1 MSRSAQ
7 NNAGVGRFVV
17 VAVAKWGL
25 RNPWRL
31 LFLLRI
37 MMRFFLANLRRHK
50 MAKNVEG
57 IIPMVLAISPTM
69 KCNYACL
76 GCYSRGRNDQNE
88 LSFEEL
94 DKIFQEAEMLGIT
107 SVVVTGGEP
116 FSRED
121 FVALLEN
128 HPKLLF
134 VVITNG
140 SYLSSALAQRMARSG
155 NVIVLVSIEGNKDE
169 TDKRR
174 GEGAY
179 HRAIQAMM
187 VMRKTGLLYGFAV
200 TTTRKNIQSILS
212 EEFLSAMNSAGCA
225 LGFFTEYVPCG
236 EGIQEDWII
245 SQEMREKFRQQV
257 LNLRKTKSITIVQ
270 FPHDEYGATNTCSG
284 AGKGFFHINSQ
295 GDVEPC
301 PFSPYS
307 HDNVRNGG
315 LKSAC
320 NSSFLQSIRSQPEF
334 LQRKEYACALFEHR
348 REIETLHARISTHLR
363 KGGAE

>member
-1 MSRSAQ
+1 MSRSTQ
-7 NNAGVGRFVV
+7 KDAGVGHLVV
-17 VAVAKWGL
+17 IAVVKWGL

-37 MMRFFLANLRRHK
+37 MMRFFLANLRRRR

-140 SYLSSALAQRMARSG
+140 SYLSPALAQRMVQSG
-155 NVIVLVSIEGNKDE
+155 NTIVLVSIEGNKDE
-169 TDKRR
+169 TDERR

-179 HRAIQAMM
+179 HRAIQAMTL
-187 VMRKTGLLYGFAV
+187 MRKAGLLYGFAV
-200 TTTRKNIQSILS
+200 TTTRKNMQSVLS
-212 EEFLSAMNSAGCA
+212 EEFLSTMNSAGCA

-236 EGIQEDWII
+236 EGTQEDWII
-245 SQEMREKFRQQV
+245 PQEMREKFRKQV

-320 NSSFLQSIRSQPEF
+320 NSSFLQSIRSQPGL
-334 LQRKEYACALFEHR
+334 LQRKEYACALFEHQK
-348 REIETLHARISTHLR
+348 EIEILQVHISTHSR